1 MEFKSF
7 MIIAINSPLYPI
19 EPHKFRVLMLLNS
32 STVVPTFAMYI
43 QTIIIKYISSI
54 SKCAVIHPHPFRL
67 PQVTIIIF
75 KSFNRF
81 ENKSV
86 VSLSLQFS
94 HYIGRML
101 FVIYHDIRRNAKATQ
116 GVYSIQIL
124 L

>member
-1 MEFKSF
+1 MTN
-7 MIIAINSPLYPI
+7 AINNPLYPI
-19 EPHKFRVLMLLNS
+19 EPHKFRVLMLLSS
-32 STVVPTFAMYI
+32 STAVPTFAMYA
-43 QTIIIKYISSI
+43 QTIIIKSISSI

-86 VSLSLQFS
+86 VSPSLQFS

-101 FVIYHDIRRNAKATQ
+101 LVVYHDIWRNAKATQ
-116 GVYSIQIL
+116 CIYSV
-124 L
+124 